1 MRIEKVHDIRRHLLL
16 LGMTYEL
23 FPTPRVG
30 VVNLKVARV
39 LAFLIIVISVVAS
52 AVVCVMAVWEVIAP
66 LYAWRAL
73 GSLGIVSTSVAILLI
88 LNESFG
94 PAVRG
99 YPLARRTP
107 TDDFPK
113 TASTPPETPK
123 SWPAEK

>member
-1 MRIEKVHDIRRHLLL
+1 
-16 LGMTYEL
+16 MTYEL
-23 FPTPRVG
+23 YPTPRVG

-39 LAFLIIVISVVAS
+39 LAFLIIVISVVAC
-52 AVVCVMAVWEVIAP
+52 AVVCVLAVWEMVQP

-99 YPLARRTP
+99 YPLARQTP
-107 TDDFPK
+107 KEDLPT
-113 TASTPPETPK
+113 TSSTPPEIPK
-123 SWPAEK
+123 TWPAET